1 MHSSPEG
8 LLHVKVHFDMGAK
21 GGRSRM
27 FSSVR
32 LLCAIRSW
40 VCISELV
47 RDALDRE
54 SGKGR
59 TGRPLHVAPLNK
71 VDPLPALYK

>member
-21 GGRSRM
+21 GGRSGM
-27 FSSVR
+27 FTSVR

-40 VCISELV
+40 VCVSELA

-54 SGKGR
+54 SGEGR
-59 TGRPLHVAPLNK
+59 TGRPLHVVPLNEE
-71 VDPLPALYK
+71 DPLPTLYK